1 MPINYSQPFAAIVS
15 ACLVMSF
22 LPGAVRADEAAKTEK
37 TKLLLSA
44 GEVKEL
50 VDAAD
55 QSAVILLDVQERDPF
70 SKAHLPGAR
79 WIDVAGWKA
88 AAMADGGDGLKNQ
101 QRWTELGSELGLTRD
116 GRIVVYG
123 GALPNAA
130 RVWWLLKYLGC
141 QHVSLMDGGID
152 VWRKQNFPVTDK
164 PAKFQESKF
173 QPVFQKQRLARIDHV
188 KQSVQDGSLFVFD
201 TRSKAEFEAGRVPGA
216 AHLEWVQLLADDG
229 TFKSAMELRRMF
241 QALNLKP
248 QHTAV
253 TYCRS
258 GGRASVEAFA
268 LELAGYENVQNYF
281 CSWQEYSSDADAPVE
296 K

>member
-1 MPINYSQPFAAIVS
+1 MPINHSLPFTAILS
-15 ACLVMSF
+15 ACLVMTF
-22 LPGAVRADEAAKTEK
+22 MPGAVLAEEAATTEK
-37 TKLLLSA
+37 TQLLLSA

-50 VDAAD
+50 IDAAD
-55 QSAVILLDVQERDPF
+55 QSAVILLDVQDRDAF

-79 WIDVAGWKA
+79 WIDVAEWKA
-88 AAMADGGDGLKNQ
+88 AAMADSGDGLTNR
-101 QRWTELGSELGLTRD
+101 QRWIELGSELGLARD

-141 QHVSLMDGGID
+141 QHVSLLNGGID
-152 VWRKQNFPVTDK
+152 FWQKQDLPVTHK
-164 PAKFQESKF
+164 PIDFKTSEF
-173 QPVFQKQRLARIDHV
+173 QPTFQKHRLARIDNV
-188 KQSVQDGSLFVFD
+188 KQAVQDGSLFVFD
-201 TRSKAEFEAGRVPGA
+201 TRSKAEFAAGRVPGA
-216 AHLEWVQLLADDG
+216 AHLEWVRLLTEDG
-229 TFKSAMELRRMF
+229 TFKSAAELRRMF

-281 CSWQEYSSDADAPVE
+281 CSWQEYSSDAEAPVE

>member
-1 MPINYSQPFAAIVS
+1 MFINLRHPYAVIVAACIV
-15 ACLVMSF
+15 MTF
-22 LPGAVRADEAAKTEK
+22 MPGAAGADEAAKTEK

-44 GEVKEL
+44 REVEEL

-55 QSAVILLDVQERDPF
+55 QSAVILLDIQERDAF

-79 WIDVAGWKA
+79 WIDVASWKA
-88 AAMADGGDGLKNQ
+88 AAMANSGDGLTNQ
-101 QRWTELGSELGLTRD
+101 QRWSELGSELGLARD

-152 VWRKQNFPVTDK
+152 VWRKQKLPITDE
-164 PAKFQESKF
+164 PAEFKTTKF
-173 QPVFQKQRLARIDHV
+173 QPAFQKQRLARIDHV
-188 KQSVQDGSLFVFD
+188 KQAVQDGSLFVFD
-201 TRSKAEFEAGRVPGA
+201 TRSKSEFAAGRVPGA
-216 AHLEWVQLLADDG
+216 AHLEWVRLLTDDG
-229 TFKSAMELRRMF
+229 TFKSAAELRRMF
-241 QALNLKP
+241 QALNLGP

-268 LELAGYENVQNYF
+268 LELAGYKNVQNYF
-281 CSWQEYSSDADAPVE
+281 CSWQEYSSDEDAPVE

>member
-1 MPINYSQPFAAIVS
+1 MPMNLRQPFAVIV
-15 ACLVMSF
+15 AVCLVMTF
-22 LPGAVRADEAAKTEK
+22 MTGTVGADEVEKTEK
-37 TKLLLSA
+37 TKLLLSV
-44 GEVKEL
+44 GEVKQL
-50 VDAAD
+50 VDVAD
-55 QSAVILLDVQERDPF
+55 KTEVILLDVQDHDAF

-88 AAMADGGDGLKNQ
+88 AAMADDGNGLTNQ
-101 QRWTELGSELGLTRD
+101 QRWTELGSELGLARD

-152 VWRKQNFPVTDK
+152 VWRKQQFPVTGM
-164 PAKFQESKF
+164 PAAFQKSKF
-173 QPVFQKQRLARIDHV
+173 QPAFQKQRLARIDNV
-188 KQSVQDGSLFVFD
+188 KQAVQDGNLFVFD
-201 TRSKAEFEAGRVPGA
+201 TRSKAEFAAGRVPGA
-216 AHLEWVQLLADDG
+216 AHLEWVRLLADDG
-229 TFKSAMELRRMF
+229 TFKSAAQLRRMF
-241 QALNLKP
+241 QALHLQP

-268 LELAGYENVQNYF
+268 LELAGYKNVQNYF